1 MSAGQIL
8 VVGGI
13 AFFVAAFLNSRTLL
27 DMAERQPYGW
37 QRTVAVGVTKPLHT
51 LSRWT
56 GLAKPGEAVDRAR
69 GRNAGSE
76 DSFDALTTTTLPTA
90 SSVAG
95 APTTAP
101 SNGSAAPTAAAGETT
116 APTTVPVPV
125 TVAPLRTPTPD
136 KPLSLWVGGD
146 SMAAEVG
153 ESLVRVSGETGVIT
167 PTLDARISTG
177 LTRPDYFD
185 WPQHLIDIVNQQNP
199 EVMVVM
205 FGANDA
211 QRMKLDGN
219 VYDVNTPEW
228 QAEYRRRV
236 DAVMGFLTQGG
247 TRHVYWIGQPVMR
260 SGDFDQKQIILEGI
274 FREEAAKHP
283 GVTFIHIRTM
293 FAGPDGAFSA
303 YLADAN
309 GKQVLMR
316 AQDGIHFSLAGANR
330 VAALALQTI
339 QADFS

>member
-1 MSAGQIL
+1 
-8 VVGGI
+8 
-13 AFFVAAFLNSRTLL
+13 
-27 DMAERQPYGW
+27 
-37 QRTVAVGVTKPLHT
+37 
-51 LSRWT
+51 
-56 GLAKPGEAVDRAR
+56 
-69 GRNAGSE
+69 
-76 DSFDALTTTTLPTA
+76 
-90 SSVAG
+90 
-95 APTTAP
+95 
-101 SNGSAAPTAAAGETT
+101 
-116 APTTVPVPV
+116 
-125 TVAPLRTPTPD
+125 
-136 KPLSLWVGGD
+136 
-146 SMAAEVG
+146 MAAEVG
-153 ESLVRVSGETGVIT
+153 ESLVRASGETGVIT

-199 EVMVVM
+199 EVMVIM

-211 QRMKLDGN
+211 QRMKLDGK

-247 TRHVYWIGQPVMR
+247 TRHVYWVGQPVMR

-274 FREEAAKHP
+274 FREEAEKHP

>member
-8 VVGGI
+8 VVGAI
-13 AFFVAAFLNSRTLL
+13 AFIGAAFLNSRTLL

-37 QRTVAVGVTKPLHT
+37 QRTVAVGLAKPLHT
-51 LSRWT
+51 VSRWT
-56 GLAKPGEAVDRAR
+56 GLAKPGQAVDDAR
-69 GRNAGSE
+69 GRNSGSA
-76 DSFDALTTTTLPTA
+76 DSFDALTTSTVPTS

-95 APTTAP
+95 ATTSAGAGGAVATDAAPTSAATTAP
-101 SNGSAAPTAAAGETT
+101 APA
-116 APTTVPVPV
+116 TV
-125 TVAPLRTPTPD
+125 TPLRTPTAA
-136 KPLSLWVGGD
+136 KPLTLWVGGD

-153 ESLVRVSGETGVIT
+153 QSLARIAGETGVIT
-167 PTLDARISTG
+167 PTVDARISTG

-185 WPQHLIDIVNQQNP
+185 WPTHLIDVVNQQNP

-211 QRMKLDGN
+211 QKMKLDGK
-219 VYDVNTPEW
+219 VYDVSTPEW

-236 DAVMGFLTQGG
+236 DAVMGFLTAGG
-247 TRHVYWIGQPVMR
+247 TRHIYWLGQPVMR
-260 SGDFDQKQIILEGI
+260 AGDFDQKQIVLEGI
-274 FREEAAKHP
+274 YREEAEKHP

-303 YLADAN
+303 YLPDAS

-316 AQDGIHFSLAGANR
+316 AQDGVHFSLAGANR

>member
-8 VVGGI
+8 VVGAI
-13 AFFVAAFLNSRTLL
+13 ALIGAAFLNSRTLL
-27 DMAERQPYGW
+27 DMAERQPFGW
-37 QRTVAVGVTKPLHT
+37 QRTVAVGVTKPLYT
-51 LSRWT
+51 VSRWT
-56 GLAKPGEAVDRAR
+56 GLAKPGQAVDHVR
-69 GRNAGSE
+69 GRNTGSA
-76 DSFDALTTTTLPTA
+76 DSFDALTTSTVPTP
-90 SSVAG
+90 SSVAV
-95 APTTAP
+95 PTTSRGGAVATE
-101 SNGSAAPTAAAGETT
+101 AAPTST
-116 APTTVPVPV
+116 ATTVPVPT
-125 TVAPLRTPTPD
+125 TVAPLRTPTAAA
-136 KPLSLWVGGD
+136 PLNLWVGGD

-153 ESLVRVSGETGVIT
+153 QSLTRIAGETGVIT

-211 QRMKLDGN
+211 QKMKLDGK
-219 VYDVNTPEW
+219 VYDVSTPEW

-247 TRHVYWIGQPVMR
+247 TRHIYWVGQPVMR
-260 SGDFDQKQIILEGI
+260 AGDFDQKQIILEGI
-274 FREEAAKHP
+274 YREEAEKHP

-303 YLADAN
+303 YLPDAN

-316 AQDGIHFSLAGANR
+316 AQDGVHFSLTGANR
-330 VAALALQTI
+330 VGALVLQTI
-339 QADFS
+339 QADYTG

>member
-1 MSAGQIL
+1 
-8 VVGGI
+8 
-13 AFFVAAFLNSRTLL
+13 
-27 DMAERQPYGW
+27 
-37 QRTVAVGVTKPLHT
+37 
-51 LSRWT
+51 
-56 GLAKPGEAVDRAR
+56 
-69 GRNAGSE
+69 
-76 DSFDALTTTTLPTA
+76 
-90 SSVAG
+90 
-95 APTTAP
+95 
-101 SNGSAAPTAAAGETT
+101 
-116 APTTVPVPV
+116 VPVAS

-136 KPLSLWVGGD
+136 KPLTMWVGGD

-153 ESLVRVSGETGVIT
+153 ASLVRVAGETGVIA

-211 QRMKLDGN
+211 QRMKLDGK
-219 VYDVNTPEW
+219 VYDVSTPEW

-236 DAVMGFLTQGG
+236 AAVMGFLTQGG
-247 TRHVYWIGQPVMR
+247 TRHIYWIGQPVMR

-274 FREEAAKHP
+274 FREEAEKHP

-303 YLADAN
+303 YLPDAS

-330 VAALALQTI
+330 VGALALQTI
-339 QADFS
+339 QADYR